1 MKNKKDIN
9 KPMFLYYAIG
19 IVLVFLIS
27 FMLMPKM
34 LKDPVKIKSVSYNEF
49 LSNVDQKKVEEAHIA
64 DKQIAFTI
72 KGEKD

>member
-1 MKNKKDIN
+1 MKRDIN

-49 LSNVDQKKVEEAHIA
+49 LADVDQNKVKEAPVSYTHL
-64 DKQIAFTI
+64 
-72 KGEKD
+72 